1 MDCGE
6 EISSGFVVAGSN
18 GAVLLELTEE
28 ILDEVACLVGVFVE
42 IALNLAVALL
52 GGITTDFPLA
62 SNGSITRSSASK
74 ALSASK
80 ASAAI
85 SGSSASAPSR
95 SWAWPGVRM
104 KSSGL
109 PNASTSA

>member
-1 MDCGE
+1 MDSGE
-6 EISSGFVVAGSN
+6 EISGGFVVAGGD

-28 ILDEVACLVGVFVE
+28 ILDEVAALVGVFVG
-42 IALNLAVALL
+42 IALNLSVLL
-52 GGITTDFPLA
+52 GGITNDFPRA
-62 SNGSITRSSASK
+62 SSGSITRSAASK

-80 ASAAI
+80 TSAAI

-104 KSSGL
+104 KLSGL
-109 PNASTSA
+109 TNASTSA

>member
-1 MDCGE
+1 MDSGE
-6 EISSGFVVAGSN
+6 EVSGRLVVAGGD
-18 GAVLLELTEE
+18 GAVLLELAEE
-28 ILDEVACLVGVFVE
+28 VLDEVAGLVGVFVE
-42 IALNLAVALL
+42 IALNLAVAL
-52 GGITTDFPLA
+52 GGITTDFPRA

-74 ALSASK
+74 ALSASN